1 MLGVGPLDEHE
12 LDASVVVDG
21 LGALAHETR
30 LAVFSLLVRKGAR
43 GESAG
48 ELARR
53 LAVPPQTLSFHVKE
67 LVRAGLVRGRRE
79 GRNIFYSVDFDHAQ
93 RLVAYLGDSCCAE
106 AGSPPVERPRPRKKE
121 AFR

>member
-1 MLGVGPLDEHE
+1 VVEVDPLEEHE
-12 LDASVVVDG
+12 LDASVVVAG
-21 LGALAHETR
+21 LAALAHETR
-30 LAVFSLLVRKGAR
+30 LALFRLLVRKGVS

-67 LVRAGLVRGRRE
+67 LARAGLVRGRRE

-93 RLVAYLGDSCCAE
+93 RVIAYLGDSCCAE
-106 AGSPPVERPRPRKKE
+106 AASPPAERVRSNRKK